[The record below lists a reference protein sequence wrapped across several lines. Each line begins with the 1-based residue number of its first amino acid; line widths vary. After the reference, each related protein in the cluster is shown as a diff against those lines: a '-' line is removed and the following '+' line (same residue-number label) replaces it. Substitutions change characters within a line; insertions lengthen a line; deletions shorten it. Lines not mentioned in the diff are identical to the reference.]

1 MEGNRPTTPS
11 SPIPT
16 AEPQL
21 PVLRFGLRQ
30 FFWWVTGIAVLLA
43 IFVAIPAG
51 LALIAVVLTVGVV
64 ALHILSTA
72 LGTRLRDHANERR
85 VWESGQFA
93 ASERIASADAP
104 KVSPPSRRSPLH
116 GRDRPLRR
124 IRIWLTAGASVGGLF
139 GIAALSLLLG
149 NRITIPGMIVGS
161 ASTAVV
167 GAWIAFIASSAWS
180 IFREGWR
187 DAVRDPSDTPPHPAQ
202 ARSQPF
208 RSPQQST

>member
-1 MEGNRPTTPS
+1 MSVDGNRQSATSGPV
-11 SPIPT
+11 PT

-30 FFWWVTGIAVLLA
+30 FFWWLTGASVLLA
-43 IFVAIPAG
+43 IFVIIPTG

-85 VWESGQFA
+85 VWESGQLPQQELA
-93 ASERIASADAP
+93 ANAP
-104 KVSPPSRRSPLH
+104 RQAVAPPLRRSPLH
-116 GRDRPLRR
+116 GHAQPLIRM
-124 IRIWLTAGASVGGLF
+124 RIWLTLGALAGGLF
-139 GIAALSLLLG
+139 GIAALFALLG
-149 NRITIPGMIVGS
+149 SRATIPGVLVGS

-180 IFREGWR
+180 IFREGWHDALR
-187 DAVRDPSDTPPHPAQ
+187 DPNEPAVRSAK
-202 ARSQPF
+202 
-208 RSPQQST
+208 QSTQ